1 MDVFETPASTD
12 TTARDREEGTPLR
25 SGERNENSDLNS
37 QERSG
42 VDVLTM
48 HRKGSH
54 LVLGTWNVRTL
65 HAIGKLE
72 NAIKEMESHKI
83 GILGVGEMRWTGS
96 GCIKKD
102 SYMVLYSGG
111 EQHTEGVGMIISKKY
126 AKAVMGFLPI
136 SRRVMVVKIE
146 GKPFNL
152 AIIQAYAPTADHS
165 EEDIEEFYED
175 LEKACKHVASTD
187 VMVVM
192 GDMNAKIGKGSVDR
206 YVGEFGLGERNDS
219 GDRLLEFCIE
229 KDLFVANTHFQQP
242 ARRLYTWKS
251 PGDVYR
257 NQIDYIMVRRRFSNS
272 VKNCRTF
279 PGADIN
285 SDHCLLVSKMN
296 FILKKIEKRR
306 IKD

>member
-1 MDVFETPASTD
+1 MECSVATGVELSTSRLCDVGNMKGNPILISSG
-12 TTARDREEGTPLR
+12 TT
-25 SGERNENSDLNS
+25 
-37 QERSG
+37 
-42 VDVLTM
+42 
-48 HRKGSH
+48 
-54 LVLGTWNVRTL
+54 
-65 HAIGKLE
+65 GK
-72 NAIKEMESHKI
+72 N
-83 GILGVGEMRWTGS
+83 
-96 GCIKKD
+96 
-102 SYMVLYSGG
+102 
-111 EQHTEGVGMIISKKY
+111 
-126 AKAVMGFLPI
+126 
-136 SRRVMVVKIE
+136 
-146 GKPFNL
+146 
-152 AIIQAYAPTADHS
+152 
-165 EEDIEEFYED
+165 
-175 LEKACKHVASTD
+175 VASTD

-296 FILKKIEKRR
+296 FRLKKIEKRK
-306 IKD
+306 IKDQYNLDM

>member
-48 HRKGSH
+48 HRKGSD

-65 HAIGKLE
+65 HAAGKLE

-83 GILGVGEMRWTGS
+83 GILGIGEMRWTGS

-126 AKAVMGFLPI
+126 TKAVMGFLPI

-175 LEKACKHVASTD
+175 LEKACKYVASTD

-242 ARRLYTWKS
+242 ARR
-251 PGDVYR
+251 
-257 NQIDYIMVRRRFSNS
+257 
-272 VKNCRTF
+272 
-279 PGADIN
+279 
-285 SDHCLLVSKMN
+285 
-296 FILKKIEKRR
+296 
-306 IKD
+306 